1 MRIAALA
8 VALFLAACSGGGGS
22 EGAAPATT
30 TPVEK
35 YLTAADVEGV
45 VSRAAAEAKARNLA
59 AHIAVVDRVGNVLA
73 IFRMTGAADTAII
86 GSGLGVVGGFEGAE
100 VPARAAVISKAV
112 TAAYLSSNGNA
123 FTTRTAS
130 QIVQEHFNPQENQ
143 QPSGPLYGVQFSQL
157 PCSDVMQTTQ
167 LGLVGPR
174 SAPLGLSAD
183 PGAVPLYKN
192 GVLVGAVAAE
202 ADGRYGIDR
211 DITNIDSSPE
221 EAIAVAGSFGMEAP
235 ADIRGDR
242 ITADGR
248 TFRFTDAVPLAANPS
263 TAAPYASLD
272 GGLVMLY
279 PFKSGTA
286 VVRGAEFGLAASG
299 TRAAS
304 SQPAAPFILVDATD
318 ANKFPVRA
326 GLDGKLT
333 AAEVD
338 MILSEAIAIA
348 SRARGQ
354 IRRPLGSSA
363 EVSITVVDSQGAI
376 LGLVRTADAPIF
388 GIDVAVQKARTAA
401 FFSRDV
407 ADAFSGFFIASPV
420 YQPSNIQVLLG
431 NYLPAAT
438 TFVGDPSAFRGSR
451 AWSARAI
458 GNLHRPYFPDGIAST
473 PNGPFSTPI
482 NAWSPFNVGLQQ
494 DLVYNQI
501 LSGVGGDISKNCVAR
516 AASGRID
523 HVTGFPELAN
533 GIQIFPGSVPIYR
546 GNELVGAVG
555 VSGDGVDQ
563 DDMISFLGLANAS
576 RKLNTGIGNAPAAMR
591 ADMLDPLGTRLR
603 YVQCPQSPFNDSTE
617 QNVCSGL

>member
-1 MRIAALA
+1 MRIAALPI
-8 VALFLAACSGGGGS
+8 ALLLAACSGGGGS
-22 EGAAPATT
+22 GPAAPPTAI
-30 TPVEK
+30 VEK
-35 YLTAADVEGV
+35 YLTTTDVESV
-45 VSRAAAEAKARNLA
+45 IARAAAEAKARNLA
-59 AHIAVVDRVGNVLA
+59 AHISVVDRVGNVLA

-157 PCSDVMQTTQ
+157 PCSDVMQTTLSGQ
-167 LGLVGPR
+167 IGPR
-174 SAPLGLSAD
+174 SSPLGLSAD
-183 PGAVPLYKN
+183 PGAVPLYKE

-202 ADGRYGIDR
+202 VDGRYGIDR
-211 DITNIDSSPE
+211 DITNVDSSPE

-248 TFRFTDAVPLAANPS
+248 TFRFTDPVSFASNPA
-263 TAAPYASLD
+263 TPPAYASLD

-279 PFKSGTA
+279 PFMFGAS
-286 VVRGAEFGLAASG
+286 VVRGAEFGSAASG
-299 TRAAS
+299 TRGAS
-304 SQPAAPFILVDATD
+304 SQPEAPFILVDATD

-326 GLDGKLT
+326 GLDGKLS

-338 MILSEAIAIA
+338 MILAEAVAIAR
-348 SRARGQ
+348 RARGQ
-354 IRRPLGSSA
+354 IRRPLGSIA
-363 EVSITVVDSQGAI
+363 EVSITVVDTRGAI
-376 LGLVRTADAPIF
+376 LGLIRTADAPIF
-388 GIDVAVQKARTAA
+388 GLDVAVQKARTAA
-401 FFSRDV
+401 FFSGDV
-407 ADAFSGFFIASPV
+407 ADAFDGDFVASPV
-420 YQPSNIQVLLG
+420 YQPSNIQSLLR
-431 NYLPAAT
+431 NYLPATT
-438 TFVGDPSAFRGSR
+438 TFLGDPSAFGGAK

-458 GNLHRPYFPDGIAST
+458 GNLHRPYFPDGIAGT
-473 PNGPFSTPI
+473 PNGPLSTPI
-482 NAWSPFNVGLQQ
+482 TSWSPFNVGLQE

-501 LSGVGGDISKNCVAR
+501 LRGLGGDISKNCVAR

-533 GIQIFPGSVPIYR
+533 GIQVFPGSVPIYR

-563 DDMISFLGLANAS
+563 DDMIAFLGLANAG
-576 RKLNTGIGNAPAAMR
+576 RKLATGIGNAPAAIR
-591 ADMLDPLGTRLR
+591 ADTLTPMGTRLR